1 MHKQKYNVN
10 IALISTENFT
20 KSIEEIKSFFSFT
33 LHYINNDFK
42 KLTENKYNAIIIET
56 DLEKKLPLN
65 NIDIPKIFIQKQNQK
80 KNTKNQFEKIF
91 KFPLNISQFN
101 QEVIELCK
109 RYEFNKN
116 SLIKIKEYILD
127 KNERLLKKNNK
138 VLKITEKEI
147 NFIDALNSFQ
157 KPLSKNYILKNIW
170 SYSSDTDTHTVETHI
185 YRLRQKIKDNF
196 GDNNFIK
203 NTSEGYSL

>member
-10 IALISTENFT
+10 IALISSENFT

-33 LHYINNDFK
+33 LHYINNDLK

-65 NIDIPKIFIQKQNQK
+65 NIDIPNIFIQKQNQK

-185 YRLRQKIKDNF
+185 
-196 GDNNFIK
+196 
-203 NTSEGYSL
+203 

>member
-10 IALISTENFT
+10 IALISSENFT

-80 KNTKNQFEKIF
+80 KK
-91 KFPLNISQFN
+91 
-101 QEVIELCK
+101 
-109 RYEFNKN
+109 Y
-116 SLIKIKEYILD
+116 
-127 KNERLLKKNNK
+127 KKS
-138 VLKITEKEI
+138 I
-147 NFIDALNSFQ
+147 
-157 KPLSKNYILKNIW
+157 
-170 SYSSDTDTHTVETHI
+170 
-185 YRLRQKIKDNF
+185 
-196 GDNNFIK
+196 
-203 NTSEGYSL
+203 